1 MLYIVDDEPDIVA
14 LLQDIAKNIFP
25 QIEVFVD
32 SSEFINKKT
41 TSEDIII
48 LDIKMPKMDGVE
60 ILRRLAEKDCRS
72 KLILISGFNAGVL
85 HSTAMLGQQLGLQV
99 VAQITKPAEPDEIHS
114 ILTKL
119 SCESSNI
126 SEITSSNQQA
136 PKKKSF
142 DFSKKEV
149 FDAMKNKQ
157 LILHYQPQVNL
168 QTRELISV
176 EALVRWEHPEFGLI
190 FPDDF
195 LPFIEKY
202 KLNGNL
208 TSYVIK
214 MAIEQE
220 SDWERYGYDIDISIN
235 ICASNVTSLSLP
247 EQLEA
252 LINKMAIKPSKVCFE
267 VTESELMGEL
277 VNSIDTLTR
286 MRLKG
291 FNLSIDDFGTG
302 YSSLLQLYR
311 IPFNELKIDKS
322 FVTNL
327 LSSSESQVIVD
338 TCITLGHKLG
348 MKVVAEGIEDKDTLD
363 ALISMGCD
371 IGQGYYIS
379 KPLSRV
385 NILYWLHEYKTNT
398 KSQSHK

>member
-14 LLQDIAKNIFP
+14 LLKDIAKDIFP
-25 QIEVFVD
+25 QIKVFID
-32 SSEFINKKT
+32 SSEFMNKKT
-41 TSEDIII
+41 SNEDIII

-60 ILRRLAEKDCRS
+60 VLRMLSAKDCRS
-72 KLILISGFNAGVL
+72 RIILISGFDKGVL
-85 HSTAMLGQQLGLQV
+85 NSTAMLGQQLGLQIV
-99 VAQITKPAEPDEIHS
+99 GQISKPADPNDIHELLS
-114 ILTKL
+114 RL
-119 SCESSNI
+119 SCESTDENP
-126 SEITSSNQQA
+126 SSTPPQLSAKQH
-136 PKKKSF
+136 F
-142 DFSKKEV
+142 DFSKKEMI
-149 FDAMKNKQ
+149 DAINNKQ
-157 LILHYQPQVNL
+157 LILHYQPQVDL
-168 QTRELISV
+168 QTKELISV

-190 FPDDF
+190 APDNF
-195 LPFIEKY
+195 LPFMDKY
-202 KLNGNL
+202 KLLGNL

-220 SDWERYGYDIDISIN
+220 STWEQYGYDIDISIN
-235 ICASNVTSLSLP
+235 ICASNVTTLSLP
-247 EQLEA
+247 EQLES

-277 VNSIDTLTR
+277 ISSVDTLTR

-311 IPFNELKIDKS
+311 IPFNELKIDRS
-322 FVTNL
+322 FITNL
-327 LSSSESQVIVD
+327 LTSSESQVIVD

-348 MKVVAEGIEDKDTLD
+348 MKVVAEGIEDKGTLD
-363 ALISMGCD
+363 LLISMGCD

-385 NILYWLHEYKTNT
+385 NILYWLHEYKAI
-398 KSQSHK
+398 KHESQSNK